1 LDSGEASFTAKKGS
15 PAKPGNED
23 EYKIG
28 NNGVK
33 YFHQPAADVDD
44 GDDDEDDDDDDEPP
58 LERWAPLGASN
69 PDAVVTAAACSSDS
83 GDQLRNLR
91 EEQEQLTNSL
101 MSLTSHFAQ
110 VQFRLTQVLDAPPE
124 EREAMLRQLEEF
136 SSRGVPDLR
145 SLPSGAQ
152 RDPSQQLISQLR
164 SQLDELEKFACDTG
178 QYDGPPTLQQLEQHR
193 VVMETLRS
201 QLHVEVPTDKQL
213 SADEVKQALD
223 SAVTQIVHPAKVK
236 EQLVEQLKTQITDLE
251 RFIDFLQEE
260 ITCVYDIGESCSCK
274 CHDKLKKA
282 NLGQQKDHSANGGSP
297 DGSPGPSDSERRQSR
312 ARLHA
317 VTVQMM
323 RRAIALL
330 QMVAVSQL
338 GCGGQ
343 LQQGHDFGPSGSN
356 QMKSGDGAA
365 ARHFGDLRAR
375 LEVAVTKV
383 VEVAEESRSAEHEDL
398 YITSEEV
405 LLAVRKE
412 LCPALR
418 DLLLHGLAL
427 PSGSGIGGGV
437 GGSGQ
442 SGLVSLLGCFSV
454 RRRPLVPRPA
464 AGSGVAAASSS
475 AAASAGGSDIA
486 DQVWSLFAEW
496 FRMKGGQEYTDSP
509 ARKLSESFS
518 LSMVGSRAV
527 TVKEELLSAIHHVNS
542 LHEEWG
548 RGGDPRFKALVSL
561 ALNRGKLVPWLR
573 LIVLNTFFLDNWWTA
588 WSYTAKT
595 GWSDAF
601 HALNRLAKI
610 PFQLPCD
617 LAVRQFTNMNDA
629 F

>member
-1 LDSGEASFTAKKGS
+1 MF
-15 PAKPGNED
+15 
-23 EYKIG
+23 
-28 NNGVK
+28 
-33 YFHQPAADVDD
+33 
-44 GDDDEDDDDDDEPP
+44 
-58 LERWAPLGASN
+58 
-69 PDAVVTAAACSSDS
+69 
-83 GDQLRNLR
+83 
-91 EEQEQLTNSL
+91 
-101 MSLTSHFAQ
+101 
-110 VQFRLTQVLDAPPE
+110 
-124 EREAMLRQLEEF
+124 F
-136 SSRGVPDLR
+136 S
-145 SLPSGAQ
+145 
-152 RDPSQQLISQLR
+152 
-164 SQLDELEKFACDTG
+164 T
-178 QYDGPPTLQQLEQHR
+178 PTLYLD
-193 VVMETLRS
+193 VVL
-201 QLHVEVPTDKQL
+201 PTQ
-213 SADEVKQALD
+213 
-223 SAVTQIVHPAKVK
+223 
-236 EQLVEQLKTQITDLE
+236 
-251 RFIDFLQEE
+251 
-260 ITCVYDIGESCSCK
+260 
-274 CHDKLKKA
+274 LKKA
-282 NLGQQKDHSANGGSP
+282 NLGQPKDANGGGGVG
-297 DGSPGPSDSERRQSR
+297 DGYAGGLSDSAEQRQSR

-343 LQQGHDFGPSGSN
+343 LQQGGGKDFGPSGSN

-365 ARHFGDLRAR
+365 GRHFGDLRAR

-405 LLAVRKE
+405 LLAVRKD

-427 PSGSGIGGGV
+427 PSGSGGV
-437 GGSGQ
+437 GIAGSGQ

-454 RRRPLVPRPA
+454 RRRPLVPRPGGSA
-464 AGSGVAAASSS
+464 ASAAAAAASGGASASASS
-475 AAASAGGSDIA
+475 AEIA

-496 FRMKGGQEYTDSP
+496 YRMKGGREYTDSP

-527 TVKEELLSAIHHVNS
+527 TVKEELLSAIHHVNG

-561 ALNRGKLVPWLR
+561 AMNQGKLVPWLR
-573 LIVLNTFFLDNWWTA
+573 LIVRNTYFLDNWWTA

-595 GWSDAF
+595 GWDDAF
-601 HALNRLAKI
+601 HTLNRLAKI